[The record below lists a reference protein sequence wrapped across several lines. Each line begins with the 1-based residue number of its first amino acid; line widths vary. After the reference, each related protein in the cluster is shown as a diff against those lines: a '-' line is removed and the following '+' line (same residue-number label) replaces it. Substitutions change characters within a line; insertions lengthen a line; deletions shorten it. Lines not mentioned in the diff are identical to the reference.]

1 MLHGCMLHAI
11 ACCMLHVASRE
22 PARRRGVL
30 AKRGW
35 PGTGSLT
42 SCSSIDTR
50 CVSDL
55 GGEASDEIFAV
66 GLLPS
71 ALAGRAE
78 PVAAASQ
85 SLLAVSRSLPVQ
97 NEV

>member
-1 MLHGCMLHAI
+1 MT
-11 ACCMLHVASRE
+11 R
-22 PARRRGVL
+22 PARPAYSL
-30 AKRGW
+30 AKGGW

-55 GGEASDEIFAV
+55 GGEASDEMFAV

-71 ALAGRAE
+71 AAASGAD